1 MERFSAF
8 GIFFSY
14 FFSLS
19 TEFFFAILYY
29 MAETFKYFDETDSP
43 EILIQSFF
51 KKFDEYK
58 EDEQSRITNAWN
70 FLVEKTSSFKRD
82 CGKPFYLHPLRV
94 ASILAESK
102 MDADCIIAGL
112 FHSLP
117 EESGITLEYIQ
128 NEFGKTV
135 ASLVAGTT
143 KITNLNI
150 ANKTLQQADSIRK
163 MLFAMVDDVRII
175 LIKLSDR
182 LDRMR
187 NLKSVKPEAQRA
199 IAQEV
204 LDIWAPLADRFG
216 MSNVKNEME
225 DLSLKYSN
233 PDVFQQ
239 IKAIVSQKKNERSQY
254 LEKAVQAIQKSAV
267 KAGIDV
273 TITSRAKHFYSIYQK
288 MRKRNKE
295 ASELFDLLALR
306 IICHTESECYTL
318 VGIVH
323 GLWKPLDGR
332 FKDYIAMPKSNG
344 YQSLHTTVMCEGK
357 PLEIQIRTEK
367 MHSIAEHGVAS
378 HWLYKKGLN
387 HDMVNASNL
396 TIVNQ
401 LKELKDNHVT
411 DEAFFHALK
420 DELLGDSIF
429 VFTPKGEVVELPMDS
444 TAIDFAYK
452 VHSAIGEKIVGAKAD
467 GKIIPLST
475 PLKNTQII
483 EILTNPQAHP
493 TENQLAFV
501 KTQKARSKIRS
512 WLVQN
517 NPEFEDASVHAKL
530 VEAAAPSPKK
540 LRVHKKSAL
549 SGGDFAS
556 RHGTGRIRIGKTTN
570 FLINIAKCCNPVYP
584 DPIVGYVSNGR
595 GVIVHRADCLMFQ
608 RIFNV
613 ENRTI
618 EVFWEETEE
627 NEKADKKKAKNSKDK
642 DSKKENSKS

>member
-1 MERFSAF
+1 METQEITKSP
-8 GIFFSY
+8 
-14 FFSLS
+14 
-19 TEFFFAILYY
+19 
-29 MAETFKYFDETDSP
+29 DE
-43 EILIQSFF
+43 LIQDFF
-51 KKFDEYK
+51 KEFPDYSDEDK
-58 EDEQSRITNAWN
+58 KRIENAWN
-70 FLVEKTSSFKRD
+70 YLTQKSDNVERA
-82 CGKPFYLHPLRV
+82 CGEPFYFHPLRV
-94 ASILAESK
+94 AKILASTK
-102 MDADCIIAGL
+102 MDADSIIAGF

-117 EESGITLEYIQ
+117 ETSGLTLEEIEK
-128 NEFGKTV
+128 NFGKSVT
-135 ASLVAGTT
+135 SLISGAT

-150 ANKTLQQADSIRK
+150 SNKTLQQADSIRK
-163 MLFAMVDDVRII
+163 MLFAMVDDIRII

-182 LDRMR
+182 LDRLR
-187 NLKSVKPEAQRA
+187 NLKSLEPEKQRA
-199 IAQEV
+199 IAQEI

-216 MSNVKNEME
+216 MSTVKNEME
-225 DLSLKYSN
+225 DLSLKYIN

-239 IKAIVSQKKNERSQY
+239 IKAIVAQKKNERAQY

-267 KAGIDV
+267 KAGLEV

-306 IICHTESECYTL
+306 IICHTETECYTL

-367 MHSIAEHGVAS
+367 MHSVAEHGVAS
-378 HWLYKKGLN
+378 HWLYKKGMS
-387 HDMVNASNL
+387 HDLVNADNL

-401 LKELKDNHVT
+401 LRELKENHAS
-411 DEAFFHALK
+411 DETFFNEFK
-420 DELLGDSIF
+420 DELLGDSIY
-429 VFTPKGEVVELPMDS
+429 VFTPKGEVIELPIGS

-467 GKIIPLST
+467 GKIIQLST

-493 TENQLAFV
+493 TVNQLAFV

-512 WLVQN
+512 WLLQN
-517 NPEFEDASVHAKL
+517 DTGYEDPTLHAKL
-530 VEAAAPSPKK
+530 VEAAAPVPKK
-540 LRVHKKSAL
+540 QRVHKKPQGTENTAKQ
-549 SGGDFAS
+549 
-556 RHGTGRIRIGKTTN
+556 GTGKIRIGKTTN
-570 FLINIAKCCNPVYP
+570 FLVNFAKCCNPSYP

-595 GVIVHRADCLMFQ
+595 GVIIHKADCLMFH
-608 RIFNV
+608 RILNV
-613 ENRTI
+613 ERRTI
-618 EVFWEETEE
+618 EVVWDEEEETE
-627 NEKADKKKAKNSKDK
+627 KKK
-642 DSKKENSKS
+642 